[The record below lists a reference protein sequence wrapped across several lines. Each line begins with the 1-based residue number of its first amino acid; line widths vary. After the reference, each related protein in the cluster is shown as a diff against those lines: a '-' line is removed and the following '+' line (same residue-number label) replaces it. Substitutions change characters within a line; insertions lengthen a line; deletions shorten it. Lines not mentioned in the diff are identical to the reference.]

1 MVDSP
6 ELVAPPRLVPTSL
19 RLRVLFGGVFPT
31 IGFVMLAL
39 GAPLTVGMLRYSE
52 FATAARFAGPLQT
65 APGTVQRSERLP
77 LRLESQTVSRVDFR
91 FQIDQQSHAGSSY
104 TTSPPPPPGAR
115 VVVEFAAGDG
125 SVARL
130 RGMRAAPLPAGVAF
144 VLVLPALALLLIA
157 GGALANR
164 RRLALLRDGLAAWGL
179 LTATRATNTRVNNRR
194 VYRLEFTFLDATGAR
209 RTITESSH
217 RAEFRNDKVA
227 RLVLYDPAAPR
238 ACLPDLTPGRPRP
251 VDGAWQPLPWPR
263 LLPVLLLP
271 LLAATPTA
279 LALALT

>member
-6 ELVAPPRLVPTSL
+6 PLVAPPRHVPTSL

-77 LRLESQTVSRVDFR
+77 LRLDSQTVSRVDFR

-115 VVVEFAAGDG
+115 VVVEYAPGDG

-130 RGMRAAPLPAGVAF
+130 RGMRSAPLPAAVAF

-179 LTATRATNTRVNNRR
+179 LTATRATNTRVNNQR

-217 RAEFRNDKVA
+217 RAEFRDDKVA
-227 RLVLYDPAAPR
+227 RLVLYDPASPR
-238 ACLPDLTPGRPRP
+238 ACLPDLTPGRPQP
-251 VDGAWQPLPWPR
+251 VDGAWPPRSWPQ

-271 LLAATPTA
+271 AFAAITTA
-279 LALALT
+279 LAVALT